1 MSESVSKPESLDSKI
16 VEQLNTMCDTY
27 ARRKR
32 LSADDRQEVFD
43 HLEDT
48 LHGYLSGQTR
58 VTNEDALLL
67 ARARL
72 GDVKGVVAQIA
83 PQQSGRVCSQARR
96 NIAITT
102 ALLTVIVLPLTI
114 MALTPPAGRPSDFVR
129 VLLLFPLCFVPIE
142 SGVFLAARTDMQSLW
157 QRVVAFGFIVPG
169 IAVFCL
175 LLMGGRAGVLPN
187 ADQLNLIGIALV
199 RGLAIACL
207 AGHGI
212 LALMLLAPRK
222 RDRLAS
228 AMAPVQ

>member
-1 MSESVSKPESLDSKI
+1 MFESAPKSESLDPQV
-16 VEQLNTMCDTY
+16 VEQLNTMCDAY

-48 LHGYLSGQTR
+48 LQGYLTGQTR
-58 VTNEDALLL
+58 VTGEDALLL

-83 PQQSGRVCSQARR
+83 PEKSKRMCSRTRR

-102 ALLTVIVLPLTI
+102 ALLTVIVLPLTL

-142 SGVFLAARTDMQSLW
+142 GGVFLAARADMQSLW
-157 QRVVAFGFIVPG
+157 QRIVAFGFIVPG

-175 LLMGGRAGVLPN
+175 LLMGGRASVLPN
-187 ADQLNLIGIALV
+187 ADQLNLIGMALV
-199 RGLAIACL
+199 RALAIACL
-207 AGHGI
+207 VGHGM
-212 LALMLLAPRK
+212 LAMMLMTPRK
-222 RDRLAS
+222 NHAT
-228 AMAPVQ
+228 AAV